1 LAKKSEAEMTA
12 METIA
17 IKVTP
22 EAAKAFRTA
31 SDAERRKM
39 ELLLSLRLLD
49 VAVSSRSLDEI
60 MRSISRSAQA
70 RGLTEKKLKEILETK
85 EN

>member
-1 LAKKSEAEMTA
+1 LEKKYEAEMSA

-22 EAAKAFRTA
+22 EAAKAFRAA
-31 SDAERRKM
+31 SDADRKKM

-49 VAVSSRSLDEI
+49 AAESRQSLEEI
-60 MRSISRSAQA
+60 RRGISKRAQG
-70 RGLTEKKLKEILETK
+70 RGLTEEK
-85 EN
+85 

>member
-1 LAKKSEAEMTA
+1 

-17 IKVTP
+17 VKVTP
-22 EAAKAFRTA
+22 EAAKAFRAA

-49 VAVSSRSLDEI
+49 VSESRQSLEEI
-60 MRSISRSAQA
+60 MRGISRSAQA
-70 RGLTEKKLKEILETK
+70 RSLTEMKLKEILE

>member
-1 LAKKSEAEMTA
+1 MTA

-17 IKVTP
+17 VKVTP
-22 EAAKAFRTA
+22 QAAKAFRSA

-49 VAVSSRSLDEI
+49 VAESSQSLEDV
-60 MRSISRSAQA
+60 MRQISKSAQA
-70 RGLTEKKLKEILETK
+70 RGLTEKELQEILDER
-85 EN
+85 

>member
-1 LAKKSEAEMTA
+1 MTA
-12 METIA
+12 LETIA
-17 IKVTP
+17 VKVTP
-22 EAAKAFRTA
+22 EAAKAFRSA

-49 VAVSSRSLDEI
+49 AAESRPTLEEI
-60 MRSISRSAQA
+60 MRGISKSAKA
-70 RGLTEKKLKEILETK
+70 RGLTEKKLKEILE

>member
-1 LAKKSEAEMTA
+1 MTA

-17 IKVTP
+17 IQVTP
-22 EAAKAFRTA
+22 EAAKAFRAA
-31 SDAERRKM
+31 SSAERRKM

-49 VAVSSRSLDEI
+49 MADSSWSLEEVMREI
-60 MRSISRSAQA
+60 SKSAQA
-70 RGLTEKKLKEILETK
+70 RGLTEEKLKEILK

>member
-1 LAKKSEAEMTA
+1 
-12 METIA
+12 METIV

-22 EAAKAFRTA
+22 EAAKAFRAA
-31 SDAERRKM
+31 SDTERRKM

-49 VAVSSRSLDEI
+49 VADSSLSLEEI
-60 MRSISRSAQA
+60 MRGISKSAQA
-70 RGLTEKKLKEILETK
+70 RGLTEKKLKEILK

>member
-1 LAKKSEAEMTA
+1 MST

-22 EAAKAFRTA
+22 EAARAFRAA

-49 VAVSSRSLDEI
+49 VADSNMSLEEI
-60 MRSISRSAQA
+60 MRSISKSAQA
-70 RGLTEKKLKEILETK
+70 RGLTEEKLKEILK

>member
-1 LAKKSEAEMTA
+1 MSS

-22 EAAKAFRTA
+22 EAARAFRTA
-31 SDAERRKM
+31 SDAERKKM

-49 VAVSSRSLDEI
+49 VADSKLSLEET
-60 MRSISRSAQA
+60 MRNISKSAQA
-70 RGLTEKKLKEILETK
+70 RGLTEKKLKEILE

>member
-1 LAKKSEAEMTA
+1 MTA

-17 IKVTP
+17 LKVTP
-22 EAAKAFRTA
+22 QAAKAFRSA

-49 VAVSSRSLDEI
+49 VAESSQSLEDV
-60 MRSISRSAQA
+60 MRQISKSAQA
-70 RGLTEKKLKEILETK
+70 RGLTEEMWRKFF
-85 EN
+85 

>member
-1 LAKKSEAEMTA
+1 MTA
-12 METIA
+12 METITV
-17 IKVTP
+17 KVTP
-22 EAAKAFRTA
+22 EAAKAFRAA

-49 VAVSSRSLDEI
+49 ATGTRQSLEEI

-70 RGLTEKKLKEILETK
+70 RGLTEKKLKEILEEK
-85 EN
+85 

>member
-1 LAKKSEAEMTA
+1 MST

-22 EAAKAFRTA
+22 EAARAFRAA
-31 SDAERRKM
+31 SDVERRKM

-49 VAVSSRSLDEI
+49 VADSNLSLEEI
-60 MRSISRSAQA
+60 MRSISKSAQA
-70 RGLTEKKLKEILETK
+70 HGLTEKKLKEILK